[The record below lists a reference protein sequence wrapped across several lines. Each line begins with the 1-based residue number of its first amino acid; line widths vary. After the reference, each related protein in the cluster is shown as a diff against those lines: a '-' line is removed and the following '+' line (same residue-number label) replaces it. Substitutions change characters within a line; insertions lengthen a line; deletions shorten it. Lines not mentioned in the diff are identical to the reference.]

1 MNESSREEKLARF
14 RELAQSEN
22 IYTGRQF
29 ADRQQLE
36 KLVQEI
42 QELKRRQGM
51 MKRTNQLICDED
63 RESLAELGFSNKT
76 IVKLSNASVAGQR
89 FPVSMLSG
97 NSANIRRLQKRLALF
112 QKVITTGSDP
122 LP

>member
-1 MNESSREEKLARF
+1 
-14 RELAQSEN
+14 
-22 IYTGRQF
+22 
-29 ADRQQLE
+29 
-36 KLVQEI
+36 
-42 QELKRRQGM
+42 M

-89 FPVSMLSG
+89 FAVSMLSG